1 MNSSQTYT
9 LPDPVTDTR
18 RLIEGLRQALDM
30 NYARVLA
37 TAQTRWEQNFAGKD
51 PSDACVTVRISSGKP
66 LAGILKKTSRS
77 LLHGATQRLLA

>member
-1 MNSSQTYT
+1 MNANQQVLTHT
-9 LPDPVTDTR
+9 VTDTR

-37 TAQTRWEQNFAGKD
+37 TAQTRWEENFAGKD
-51 PSDACVTVRISSGKP
+51 PSDACVTVRINSGKP

>member
-1 MNSSQTYT
+1 MNTTQQILTDT
-9 LPDPVTDTR
+9 VTDTR
-18 RLIEGLRQALDM
+18 RLIAGLRQALDM

-37 TAQTRWEQNFAGKD
+37 TAQTRWEKNFGND
-51 PSDACVTVRISSGKP
+51 PSDACVSVRISSGKP